1 MEYSQQEQKEIL
13 EIANLICDFN
23 THKGGVGERYLPYA
37 AVRLK
42 QPMPLRSMMQ
52 DTVRLLPARNR
63 LCDKVCQCGR
73 RGCMPSPSISYWRN
87 NK

>member
-37 AVRLK
+37 AEVAAAIYDAGYR
-42 QPMPLRSMMQ
+42 
-52 DTVRLLPARNR
+52 
-63 LCDKVCQCGR
+63 KVAPC
-73 RGCMPSPSISYWRN
+73 
-87 NK
+87 KE